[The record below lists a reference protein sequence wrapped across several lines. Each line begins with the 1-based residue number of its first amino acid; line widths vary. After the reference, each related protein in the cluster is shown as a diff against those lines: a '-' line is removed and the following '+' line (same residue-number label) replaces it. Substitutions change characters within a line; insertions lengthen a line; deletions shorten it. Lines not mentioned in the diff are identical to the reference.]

1 MRVRRSQ
8 WLTWGRRSKC
18 SQGDGSARRQPRDA
32 RRVREDAAGKAFH
45 YSFSGCA
52 GRAAAGRA
60 DRAAHGGVRWGGRA
74 RWRKRG
80 CSRQAARA
88 GRGRIAQ
95 GSTRRSRGG
104 AHADSRER
112 RSSPAPSHAFRDT
125 GGSTRA
131 RAFAQAGFRG
141 AATRRTEP
149 VGRCA
154 AKPWASIAPVVTGTR
169 SADPPVPFPPA
180 RSARRENRAAPAR
193 AAPCSACC
201 DRSRAAAR
209 RGAASRATAP

>member
-18 SQGDGSARRQPRDA
+18 SQGTDRRAASRAMRAAYGKMPPGKLSIIAFRAARGGR
-32 RRVREDAAGKAFH
+32 RRV
-45 YSFSGCA
+45 
-52 GRAAAGRA
+52 
-60 DRAAHGGVRWGGRA
+60 
-74 RWRKRG
+74 
-80 CSRQAARA
+80 ARA
-88 GRGRIAQ
+88 GRLMPACGGRAGALAEAGLLAAGGARGARADRPGI
-95 GSTRRSRGG
+95 TRRSRGG

-149 VGRCA
+149 AGRCA
-154 AKPWASIAPVVTGTR
+154 AKPWASIAPVVTGRR